1 MCYRDLQCGP
11 RLTRRTQREHAL
23 PTPPYVIML
32 GDGDVDVYVSV
43 DVRMC
48 GCVGVWMCR

>member
-1 MCYRDLQCGP
+1 MVHVSQDEP
-11 RLTRRTQREHAL
+11 NVNM
-23 PTPPYVIML
+23 PSKPPPYVIML